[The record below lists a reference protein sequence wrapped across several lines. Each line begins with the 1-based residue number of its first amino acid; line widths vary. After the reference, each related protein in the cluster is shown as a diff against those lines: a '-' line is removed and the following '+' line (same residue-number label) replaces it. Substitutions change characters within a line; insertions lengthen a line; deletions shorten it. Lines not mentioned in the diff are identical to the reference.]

1 MIDWPMLYLIV
12 TLVAGLLGLTGV
24 PGAATEITWIVFV
37 IGLVLFFV
45 SMKAK
50 DRPPRD

>member
-1 MIDWPMLYLIV
+1 MIDWPMLYLII

-24 PGAATEITWIVFV
+24 AGPETEIAWLVFA
-37 IGLVLFFV
+37 IGVVLFFV

-50 DRPPRD
+50 HRRPRD